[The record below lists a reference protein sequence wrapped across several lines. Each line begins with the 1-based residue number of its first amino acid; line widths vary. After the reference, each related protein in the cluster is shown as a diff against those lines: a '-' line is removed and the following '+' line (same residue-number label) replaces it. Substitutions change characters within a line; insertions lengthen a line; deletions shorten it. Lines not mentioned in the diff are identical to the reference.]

1 MAVRALAVAT
11 CVLAAVS
18 LATAQGSVKPEEIDT
33 LGKVPGDCGA
43 EGKDYTDP
51 TCLTQTRNGTFSLSP
66 HVVHA
71 GGTLTGTVAIGSCT
85 IGGLI
90 IEGSSNGPKKPCPIS
105 WPEVQASPSTSYN
118 PNLKPTTKCGSE
130 DATCTWEIAKN
141 APTTQ
146 YTILTVGI
154 TSNQGTGISK
164 DYYAIIGKDEFE
176 LAGHITDNAGKPVP
190 GVSMDISGPRHV
202 SVTTDVTGLY
212 NTILRKGTY
221 TVTPSLKHE
230 IFRPESASTFLIQD
244 RTVDFKLVPN
254 LHEVTIKPDRGSV
267 QANGFG
273 VDGLTITDKD
283 AHGEPVTGQT
293 VKIEP
298 PLTYD
303 MPALICDDSGRL
315 VYPTRFS
322 DGSLFGGSFQRITD
336 GAGQI
341 HLTTFFGTVPGEW
354 LIEAGE
360 PEAPFSQRGHSF
372 IMIDQAGGPATL
384 PFYLASL
391 LIAAGNSTLGNFQQ
405 SAQRNVL
412 QWLGEVK
419 AGIGP
424 GAGALNGIGFVPI
437 HATDPAGF
445 PQAGVVLFAEDP
457 GVREQVFAYLSGKTN
472 APPPDT
478 EAVVIDI
485 TNLKQFLLGTRLA
498 GQTVNNPPYR
508 LPSLSE
514 WANGT
519 VIQINNREFQA
530 LEKETHIPIPAR
542 GRPLLGIQQPQASE
556 ALLYSYGPYP
566 PFGGSSSI
574 QDTFNRC
581 VAPTF
586 STTVAAHSPISV
598 VVRDAHGDTA
608 GVNAHGQASDAIP
621 GALVNYSGKV
631 LHSIKVPSGSYSI
644 LVVGTGS
651 GHATLVLESAS
662 SGGTDARV
670 FSFRVRRG
678 ASGQVAVSGGRIAAT
693 MHFGGT
699 AVRATAGLSLSV
711 RGLPRQVR
719 KGQKVHLLLS
729 VREEFGRPAAAVT
742 LRISGVAGTLLGHS
756 DTVGRIAL
764 TLHPGRPGRVALSFS
779 GPGYQTLGRQVQVS
793 KR

>member
-1 MAVRALAVAT
+1 MAVHALAVAT
-11 CVLAAVS
+11 CALAATP
-18 LATAQGSVKPEEIDT
+18 LATAQGSFKPEEIGT
-33 LGKVPGDCGA
+33 LGKVPVDCGVEA
-43 EGKDYTDP
+43 KDYADP
-51 TCLTQTRNGTFSLSP
+51 TCLTQTRNGTFALSP
-66 HVVHA
+66 HVAHA
-71 GGTLTGTVAIGSCT
+71 GGTLTGTVAIGGCT

-105 WPEVQASPSTSYN
+105 WPETQASPSSSYN
-118 PNLKPTTKCGSE
+118 PNLKPITKCGSE
-130 DATCTWEIAKN
+130 DTSCVWEVSKK

-146 YTILTVGI
+146 YTIMTVGI

-164 DYYAIIGKDEFE
+164 DYYAIIGKDQFE
-176 LAGHITDNAGKPVP
+176 LAGHIKDDAGKPVP
-190 GVSMDISGPRHV
+190 GVRVDISGPRHV
-202 SVTTDVTGLY
+202 SVTTDATGLY
-212 NTILRKGTY
+212 NAILRKGTY
-221 TVTPSLKHE
+221 RVTPSLTSE

-244 RTVDFKLVPN
+244 RTVDFKLAPDI
-254 LHEVTIKPDRGSV
+254 HEVTLKPDQGSL
-267 QANGFG
+267 QASGSG
-273 VDGLTITDKD
+273 VDGITITDKD

-303 MPALICDDSGRL
+303 IPALICDDSGRL
-315 VYPTRFS
+315 VYPSMFS

-360 PEAPFSQRGHSF
+360 PEAPFSQRGHLF
-372 IMIDQAGGPATL
+372 VTIDQAGGPATL

-391 LIAAGNSTLGNFQQ
+391 LIAAGNSTLANFQQ
-405 SAQRNVL
+405 AAQRNVL
-412 QWLGEVK
+412 QWLGEIK
-419 AGIGP
+419 TGAGP

-445 PQAGVVLFAEDP
+445 AQAGVVLFAENP
-457 GVREQVFAYLSGKTN
+457 GVRQRVFDYLSGRTS

-485 TNLKQFLLGTRLA
+485 TNLKQLLLGTRLA

-519 VIQINNREFQA
+519 VIQISNREFQA

-542 GRPLLGIQQPQASE
+542 GRPHLGIQQPQPHE

-566 PFGGSSSI
+566 PFGGSPSI

-586 STTVAAHSPISV
+586 STSVAAHSPVSL
-598 VVRDAHGDTA
+598 VVRDAHGNTA
-608 GVNAHGQASDAIP
+608 GVNAHGQARDAIP

-631 LHSIKVPSGSYSI
+631 VHSIKLPSGSYSI
-644 LVVGTGS
+644 VVVGTGS
-651 GHATLVLESAS
+651 GHATLVLDSQS
-662 SGGTDARV
+662 SGGTVARV

-678 ASGQVAVSGGRIAAT
+678 ASGQVAVNGGRIAPT
-693 MHFGGT
+693 MRFGGT
-699 AVRATAGLSLSV
+699 AVRATGGLSLSV

-719 KGQKVHLLLS
+719 KGQKVRLS
-729 VREEFGRPAAAVT
+729 LRVRDEFDRPASAVT
-742 LRISGVAGTLLGHS
+742 LRISGVAGALSAYS

-764 TLHPGRPGRVALSFS
+764 TLRPRRPGRIALSFS
-779 GPGYQTLGRQVQVS
+779 GPGYQALARRVQVS